1 MAPFWFPWP
10 CPGSGGS
17 GLCLNHGNQNGAIL
31 HQPVYG
37 KAGKRSNGHKQHK
50 PKVWWR
56 YIDNIFTI
64 WEHGQ
69 ESLKLFLQQS
79 NLFHT
84 TIKFMAEMSM
94 EPITFLD
101 TTVILENDILHTD
114 LYSKPTDTHQYLS
127 PNSCHPKHCTTSIP
141 YSQGLRLWRICLRR
155 EDFMKRLNRLRDYL
169 LACGYDTNSVDYQ
182 IQRAALMPCP
192 QTIQPFP
199 WRQQPHRVPL
209 VTTYHHGLTSLT
221 TIVNKHLPILHAS
234 KS

>member
-182 IQRAALMPCP
+182 IQRAALTYTRPITLPTATTTMPCTP
-192 QTIQPFP
+192 CNHIPLQTH
-199 WRQQPHRVPL
+199 WLDKNRQ
-209 VTTYHHGLTSLT
+209 
-221 TIVNKHLPILHAS
+221 
-234 KS
+234 